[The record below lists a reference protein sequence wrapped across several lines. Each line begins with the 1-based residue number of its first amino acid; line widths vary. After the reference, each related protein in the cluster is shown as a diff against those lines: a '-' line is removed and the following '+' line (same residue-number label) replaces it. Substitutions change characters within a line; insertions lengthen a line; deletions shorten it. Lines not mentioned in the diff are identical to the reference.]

1 MEISVASPDRRE
13 KILESSAE
21 LFARKGVATT
31 TVREIGDAAGVFSG
45 SLYHYFKSKNAIV
58 AELMRGFI
66 TDIQLR
72 FDQVEKTANDPEDVL
87 RGLIRETLV
96 VIELHPHPTA
106 IYQNDRAYLR
116 DNDLLQ
122 SVDGPSRQVR
132 EHWMKAIAEGVDQG
146 IFRNRRGPGDFLSIG
161 SRHPVVDHALA
172 GPPEV
177 HHRRVRGSDDH
188 TLPLGIQGRL
198 TRSGKSRCFGV
209 RPCGNRIDTANTTTA
224 QPRTPGRRRR
234 IRSTTWNVPNR

>member
-13 KILESSAE
+13 QILESSAE

-72 FDQVEKTANDPEDVL
+72 FDQVEKTANDPEEVL

-146 IFRNRRGPGDFLSIG
+146 IFHKDVAPEIFYRSVRDTLWSTTHWPDRQKYTTDEFADLMITLFLSG
-161 SRHPVVDHALA
+161 F
-172 GPPEV
+172 
-177 HHRRVRGSDDH
+177 RV
-188 TLPLGIQGRL
+188 
-198 TRSGKSRCFGV
+198 
-209 RPCGNRIDTANTTTA
+209 A
-224 QPRTPGRRRR
+224 
-234 IRSTTWNVPNR
+234 

>member
-1 MEISVASPDRRE
+1 MASPDRRE

-58 AELMRGFI
+58 AELMHGFI

-72 FDQVEKTANDPEDVL
+72 FDQVEKTATGPEDVL
-87 RGLIRETLV
+87 RGLIRETLI

-146 IFRNRRGPGDFLSIG
+146 IFRQDVAPEIFYRSVRDTLWSTTHWPDRQKYTTDEFADLMIMLFLSG
-161 SRHPVVDHALA
+161 F
-172 GPPEV
+172 
-177 HHRRVRGSDDH
+177 RV
-188 TLPLGIQGRL
+188 
-198 TRSGKSRCFGV
+198 
-209 RPCGNRIDTANTTTA
+209 A
-224 QPRTPGRRRR
+224 
-234 IRSTTWNVPNR
+234 

>member
-1 MEISVASPDRRE
+1 
-13 KILESSAE
+13 
-21 LFARKGVATT
+21 
-31 TVREIGDAAGVFSG
+31 VFSG

-146 IFRNRRGPGDFLSIG
+146 IFRKDVAPEIFYRSVRDTLWSTTHWPDRQKYTTEEFADLMITLFLSG
-161 SRHPVVDHALA
+161 F
-172 GPPEV
+172 
-177 HHRRVRGSDDH
+177 RV
-188 TLPLGIQGRL
+188 
-198 TRSGKSRCFGV
+198 
-209 RPCGNRIDTANTTTA
+209 A
-224 QPRTPGRRRR
+224 
-234 IRSTTWNVPNR
+234 

>member
-72 FDQVEKTANDPEDVL
+72 FDQVEKTANDP
-87 RGLIRETLV
+87 
-96 VIELHPHPTA
+96 
-106 IYQNDRAYLR
+106 
-116 DNDLLQ
+116 
-122 SVDGPSRQVR
+122 
-132 EHWMKAIAEGVDQG
+132 
-146 IFRNRRGPGDFLSIG
+146 
-161 SRHPVVDHALA
+161 
-172 GPPEV
+172 
-177 HHRRVRGSDDH
+177 
-188 TLPLGIQGRL
+188 
-198 TRSGKSRCFGV
+198 
-209 RPCGNRIDTANTTTA
+209 
-224 QPRTPGRRRR
+224 RT
-234 IRSTTWNVPNR
+234 SYAA

>member
-1 MEISVASPDRRE
+1 MASPDRRE

-58 AELMRGFI
+58 AELMHGFI

-72 FDQVEKTANDPEDVL
+72 FDQVEKTATGPEEVL
-87 RGLIRETLV
+87 RGLIRETLI

-146 IFRNRRGPGDFLSIG
+146 IFRQDVAPEIFYRSVRDTLWSTTHWPDRQKYTTDEFADLMITLFLSG
-161 SRHPVVDHALA
+161 F
-172 GPPEV
+172 
-177 HHRRVRGSDDH
+177 RV
-188 TLPLGIQGRL
+188 
-198 TRSGKSRCFGV
+198 
-209 RPCGNRIDTANTTTA
+209 A
-224 QPRTPGRRRR
+224 
-234 IRSTTWNVPNR
+234 

>member
-72 FDQVEKTANDPEDVL
+72 FDQVEKTANDPEEVL

-106 IYQNDRAYLR
+106 IYQNDRLIFATTISC
-116 DNDLLQ
+116 N
-122 SVDGPSRQVR
+122 PSTGLPA
-132 EHWMKAIAEGVDQG
+132 KSA
-146 IFRNRRGPGDFLSIG
+146 SIG
-161 SRHPVVDHALA
+161 
-172 GPPEV
+172 
-177 HHRRVRGSDDH
+177 
-188 TLPLGIQGRL
+188 
-198 TRSGKSRCFGV
+198 
-209 RPCGNRIDTANTTTA
+209 
-224 QPRTPGRRRR
+224 
-234 IRSTTWNVPNR
+234 

>member
-132 EHWMKAIAEGVDQG
+132 EHWMKAIAEGVAQG
-146 IFRNRRGPGDFLSIG
+146 IFRKDVAPEIFYRSVRDTLWSTTHWPDRQKYTTEEFADLMITLFLSG
-161 SRHPVVDHALA
+161 F
-172 GPPEV
+172 
-177 HHRRVRGSDDH
+177 RV
-188 TLPLGIQGRL
+188 
-198 TRSGKSRCFGV
+198 
-209 RPCGNRIDTANTTTA
+209 A
-224 QPRTPGRRRR
+224 
-234 IRSTTWNVPNR
+234 

>member
-1 MEISVASPDRRE
+1 MASPDRRE

-58 AELMRGFI
+58 AELMHGFI

-72 FDQVEKTANDPEDVL
+72 FDQVEKTATGPEDVL
-87 RGLIRETLV
+87 RGLIRETLI

-146 IFRNRRGPGDFLSIG
+146 IFRQDVAPEIFYRSVRDTLWSTTHWPDRQKYTTDEFADLMITLFLSG
-161 SRHPVVDHALA
+161 F
-172 GPPEV
+172 
-177 HHRRVRGSDDH
+177 RV
-188 TLPLGIQGRL
+188 
-198 TRSGKSRCFGV
+198 
-209 RPCGNRIDTANTTTA
+209 A
-224 QPRTPGRRRR
+224 
-234 IRSTTWNVPNR
+234 

>member
-1 MEISVASPDRRE
+1 VASPDRRE

-58 AELMRGFI
+58 AELMHGFI

-72 FDQVEKTANDPEDVL
+72 FDQVEKTATGPEEVL
-87 RGLIRETLV
+87 RGLIRETLI

-146 IFRNRRGPGDFLSIG
+146 IFRQDVAPEIFYRSVRDTLWSTTHWPDRQKYTTDEFADLMITLFLSG
-161 SRHPVVDHALA
+161 F
-172 GPPEV
+172 
-177 HHRRVRGSDDH
+177 RV
-188 TLPLGIQGRL
+188 
-198 TRSGKSRCFGV
+198 
-209 RPCGNRIDTANTTTA
+209 A
-224 QPRTPGRRRR
+224 
-234 IRSTTWNVPNR
+234 